1 MPKIQLQINQ
11 GNYVNDN
18 DDGSN
23 QFSFNLFPTFSEQA
37 GSLTPTKVERTPG
50 FAAFSSGISGG
61 IGNEYGGFIVDKNP
75 STDVLYANFGDKLY
89 QISTGGVATAQTG
102 TIGGQNFAQMAI
114 NNAGIVAIVKG
125 NNQAYFFDTATS
137 TVTQIT
143 DATFLAIVGSDA
155 IIGVVYLD
163 GFFIFASATT
173 LIASS
178 LETVN
183 KGRDF
188 NINDIHEPN
197 YKADQIRDLIINDGL
212 MYVIGQESIEAY
224 DTTGAA
230 GFPFDRI
237 ESIILD
243 KGGLTRGRAT
253 VINDQIY
260 LIARDQSSPYG
271 VYVIE
276 GNRFRKI
283 STDVID
289 KILEEE
295 FLDTDPN
302 LTSLDSKL
310 FSMSHNGHSFC
321 CLYLAKNTRRTFVYD
336 VTESSRAGHNVWHRR
351 SGLPG
356 NQDYFPR
363 DQVSIYNKE
372 LVLGEY
378 IGSNQFSG
386 IATMDSSTSTE
397 LTNNVMRYVSAHYI
411 SNGMDEVKIKE
422 LTVRHK
428 KTSTGNLYLHMSTDR
443 GTTFSVLETKSMSN
457 TLVWD
462 RLGQSEDFLFI
473 VANGSTLTSPDANS
487 NDVTLYG
494 IWVVAE

>member
-1 MPKIQLQINQ
+1 MPKVKLELNQ
-11 GNYVNDN
+11 GNYVNSD

-23 QFSFNLFPTFSEQA
+23 QFSFNLFPTFAEQG
-37 GSLTPTKVERTPG
+37 GSLTATKVERTPG
-50 FAAFSSGISGG
+50 FASFSSGISAGV
-61 IGNEYGGFIVDKNP
+61 GNEYGGFIVDKNP

-89 QISTGGVATAQTG
+89 QISTGGAATAQTG

-125 NNQAYFFDTATS
+125 NNQAYFFDTSTS
-137 TVTQIT
+137 TITQIT
-143 DATFLAIVGSDA
+143 DATFLALVGSDA

-163 GFFIFASATT
+163 GTFIFASSTT
-173 LIASS
+173 LIAAS

-188 NINDIHEPN
+188 NINDFHEPN
-197 YKADQIRDLIINDGL
+197 YKADQIRDLIISDGL
-212 MYVIGQESIEAY
+212 MYVISQESVEVY
-224 DTTGAA
+224 DTTGASA
-230 GFPFDRI
+230 FPLDRV

-260 LIARDQSSPYG
+260 LIARDQSTPYG

-302 LTSLDSKL
+302 LTGLDSKL
-310 FSMSHNGHSFC
+310 FQMSHNGHVFC

-336 VTESSRAGHNVWHRR
+336 VTESSRANHNVWHRR

-378 IGSNQFSG
+378 IGLNQFSG
-386 IATMDSSTSTE
+386 IATLDSSTDTE
-397 LTNNVMRYVSAHYI
+397 LTNDVMRYVSANYI
-411 SNGMDEVKIKE
+411 SNGMDRIKIKE
-422 LTVRHK
+422 VTFRHK
-428 KTSTGNLYLHMSTDR
+428 KVATGNLYLHVSTDR
-443 GTTFSVLETKSMSN
+443 GATFDVLNSNSMSDL
-457 TLVWD
+457 LVWR
-462 RLGQSEDFLFI
+462 RLGQAEDYLFVI
-473 VANGSTLTSPDANS
+473 ANGSTLLTPDSSS
-487 NDVTLYG
+487 NDVTIYDA
-494 IWVVAE
+494 WVVVE